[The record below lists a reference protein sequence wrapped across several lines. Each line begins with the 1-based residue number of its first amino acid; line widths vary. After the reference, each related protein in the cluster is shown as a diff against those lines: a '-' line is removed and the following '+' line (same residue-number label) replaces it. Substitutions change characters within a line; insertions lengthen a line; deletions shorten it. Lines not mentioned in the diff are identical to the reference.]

1 MKEAEKIDDA
11 DERAARLK
19 KLREEKK
26 ARLKAM

>member
-1 MKEAEKIDDA
+1 MKEAEKIEDSDD
-11 DERAARLK
+11 RAARIK